1 MKMLGIQETE
11 TSPHEKKM
19 VINAKDRTFM
29 LLHSPQIIGFRLRTP
44 RLLVKVVNGRKR
56 RRRSR
61 HGSNDAAERKKSW
74 SESGGNL
81 LVPVKTGSVF
91 CSTFFSRNQAAD
103 EEKLGKSKSIK
114 NILEFKGENR
124 TKADIQ
130 CRESLEKSNKSTH
143 YLFLSRTGKNGGGS
157 SAKEPIFCFRFSG
170 LLGWKKR
177 LRFSF
182 RKWRITGGIGTS
194 CMGMAGLAAQRRNR
208 GYYTQIQSIRSPEEA
223 DEEEEKEEGIELCKK
238 RILMGDRCKPL
249 SISGR
254 LNYDQNGVLLPELL
268 PYD

>member
-11 TSPHEKKM
+11 TSPREKEM
-19 VINAKDRTFM
+19 IINGKDRTFM

-56 RRRSR
+56 RRRRSR
-61 HGSNDAAERKKSW
+61 HGSNDAAERKKSL
-74 SESGGNL
+74 SEPGGNL
-81 LVPVKTGSVF
+81 LLPVKTGSVF

-103 EEKLGKSKSIK
+103 DEKLGKSKSIK
-114 NILEFKGENR
+114 NILGFKGKN
-124 TKADIQ
+124 IQ
-130 CRESLEKSNKSTH
+130 CRESLEKSTKSTH

-170 LLGWKKR
+170 LLRWKKR

-194 CMGMAGLAAQRRNR
+194 CMGMASQRRNR
-208 GYYTQIQSIRSPEEA
+208 GYYTQIQSIRNPEEA
-223 DEEEEKEEGIELCKK
+223 DDEEEKEEGIELCKK

-254 LNYDQNGVLLPELL
+254 LNYDKNGVLLPELL